1 MNSYGVVLV
10 SDNNMDDLLAQLK
23 TEFEP
28 KPDAKSKAKSKV
40 NRSPASKPQPP
51 QNSASQASIVQM
63 LDELSKEIQSGR
75 LRPDRESNK
84 DSTASKQEV
93 RNSAPE
99 RDRALKDTALHDAK
113 LVPWD
118 KAYPEGN
125 RLNALIDAEYQK
137 QAEKREAKL
146 AEIERQKQ
154 ARIEEQK
161 RRERELIEAQK
172 REELRE
178 RRRKEALK
186 EKARQW
192 LKNLNPR
199 SEEGQWFE
207 EFSYSYEDKLQA
219 AIDYL
224 EAMRETGL

>member
-1 MNSYGVVLV
+1 M

-23 TEFEP
+23 TELEP
-28 KPDAKSKAKSKV
+28 SSQALNRNQGVQKS
-40 NRSPASKPQPP
+40 PPP
-51 QNSASQASIVQM
+51 QSTSKLSIAQM

-75 LRPDRESNK
+75 LRPDREPK
-84 DSTASKQEV
+84 QDSTPSKQVV
-93 RNSAPE
+93 RNSAKE
-99 RDRALKDTALHDAK
+99 RD
-113 LVPWD
+113 
-118 KAYPEGN
+118 
-125 RLNALIDAEYQK
+125 RLNALIDADYQK
-137 QAEKREAKL
+137 QAQKREAKL
-146 AEIERQKQ
+146 AELKRQ
-154 ARIEEQK
+154 EEAKIAEQQ
-161 RRERELIEAQK
+161 RRQQELIEAQK

-178 RRRKEALK
+178 RRRKEALR

-224 EAMRETGL
+224 EAMRESGL

>member
-1 MNSYGVVLV
+1 
-10 SDNNMDDLLAQLK
+10 MDDLLAQLK

-28 KPDAKSKAKSKV
+28 SSRTSNRNRAAEKS
-40 NRSPASKPQPP
+40 PPP
-51 QNSASQASIVQM
+51 QSTDKRTLVQM
-63 LDELSKEIQSGR
+63 LDRLSKEIQSGR
-75 LRPDRESNK
+75 LRPDRESNR
-84 DSTASKQEV
+84 DSTTSKQEV
-93 RNSAPE
+93 RNSAKE
-99 RDRALKDTALHDAK
+99 RDR
-113 LVPWD
+113 
-118 KAYPEGN
+118 
-125 RLNALIDAEYQK
+125 LNASIDAEYRK
-137 QAEKREAKL
+137 QAQIREAKL
-146 AEIERQKQ
+146 AEIKRQQQ

-178 RRRKEALK
+178 RRRKEAMR
-186 EKARQW
+186 EKAQQW

-224 EAMRETGL
+224 EAMRETGLNH

>member
-1 MNSYGVVLV
+1 MS
-10 SDNNMDDLLAQLK
+10 NNIDDLLAQLK
-23 TEFEP
+23 SEDEP
-28 KPDAKSKAKSKV
+28 LNQARPNQDRAAKKSPPPQ
-40 NRSPASKPQPP
+40 STSKP
-51 QNSASQASIVQM
+51 SIAQM
-63 LDELSKEIQSGR
+63 LDELSKEIESGR
-75 LRPDRESNK
+75 LRPDRESEQH
-84 DSTASKQEV
+84 SSASKQEV
-93 RNSAPE
+93 QNSAKE
-99 RDRALKDTALHDAK
+99 RD
-113 LVPWD
+113 
-118 KAYPEGN
+118 
-125 RLNALIDAEYQK
+125 RLNALIDTEYQK
-137 QAEKREAKL
+137 QAQLREAKL

-161 RRERELIEAQK
+161 RRERELIEAQQ